1 MKQIKITEENKYLLN
16 ALANCPIGTE
26 ITFNDGV
33 LEVGKKEFKR
43 GDFLKVRKKT
53 GDLCVVIFDKYH
65 NGNDFFNS
73 LWNNLGF
80 PYNNWASRSFSL
92 CSESEIEEAIK
103 QLNDQGKDWDAEK
116 KEIVDYI
123 WKPKIGDVIYY
134 IDADNDDFVLDF
146 VFEGKYD
153 LTAFDFR
160 TKELAEEALG
170 VLKNLKHY

>member
-33 LEVGKKEFKR
+33 IEVGKHEFKR
-43 GDFLKVRKKT
+43 GDFLTSNDGDDILIFKVKSIT
-53 GDLCVVIFDKYH
+53 MESDSFCS
-65 NGNDFFNS
+65 FFNIQDRDNFAWTTS
-73 LWNNLGF
+73 KF
-80 PYNNWASRSFSL
+80 RHST
-92 CSESEIEEAIK
+92 EEEKQRLIK
-103 QLNDQGKDWDAEK
+103 ALNDQGKDWDAEK
-116 KEIVDYI
+116 MEIVDYI

-160 TKELAEEALG
+160 TKELAEEALD